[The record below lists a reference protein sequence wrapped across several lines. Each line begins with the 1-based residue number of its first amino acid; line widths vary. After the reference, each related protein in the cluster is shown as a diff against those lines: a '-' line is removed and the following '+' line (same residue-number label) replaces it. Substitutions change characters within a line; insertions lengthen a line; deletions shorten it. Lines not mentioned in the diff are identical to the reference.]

1 MNKRGLPEMT
11 PELKQSAKDLI
22 AAFTAF
28 AKCNGIAHLSIETI
42 STTEMTIYGK
52 HLYDSEGNDAGF
64 WIAQLRGDDI
74 NVRFVEN

>member
-1 MNKRGLPEMT
+1 MNKKGLPEMT
-11 PELKQSAKDLI
+11 PQFKQSAKDLM

-28 AKCNGIAHLSIETI
+28 AECNGIAHLAIDI
-42 STTEMTIYGK
+42 SSATEMTIYGK

-74 NVRFVEN
+74 DVRFLEN